1 MTHSDQAYGAE
12 AALRALPLPTG
23 ALPIGPLPGDP
34 VPVDPVP
41 VESPDAERPAHLRVA
56 PDSRDLVW
64 RRRRARLIVLGV
76 AAISATSMFLLVA
89 FHVWAVQSSFQLDK
103 LQTQLNAEQRRY
115 GMLRGEVATRS
126 APEAIARGAE
136 ALGMIRPGQVTVLRP
151 AAAKPI
157 DPQGDLP
164 VPAPPPYRQ
173 IGPDE

>member
-1 MTHSDQAYGAE
+1 MTHLDQAYGAE
-12 AALRALPLPTG
+12 AAVPAPPDAIATLPT
-23 ALPIGPLPGDP
+23 
-34 VPVDPVP
+34 
-41 VESPDAERPAHLRVA
+41 ERPDEQRPAHLRVA

-64 RRRRARLIVLGV
+64 RRRRARLIVLGG
-76 AAISATSMFLLVA
+76 AAISAASMFLLVA
-89 FHVWAVQSSFQLDK
+89 FHVFAVQSSFQLDK
-103 LQTQLNAEQRRY
+103 LQTQLIAEQRRY
-115 GMLRGEVATRS
+115 GMLRDEVATRS

-164 VPAPPPYRQ
+164 VPAPPPYQQ